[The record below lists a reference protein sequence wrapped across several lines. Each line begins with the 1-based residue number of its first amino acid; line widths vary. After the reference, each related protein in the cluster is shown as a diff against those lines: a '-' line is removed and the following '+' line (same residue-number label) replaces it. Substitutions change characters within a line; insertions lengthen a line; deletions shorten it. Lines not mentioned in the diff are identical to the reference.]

1 MNTHPSGRASI
12 MYLLKLIAIISISL
26 FSISGCGFVYDET
39 ITGSYRLVAV
49 DDSSQISVCY
59 TLNEEGDCIG
69 RIPETVFSVGWN
81 DRFIVAKQYSSDN
94 KSVTNYFILDMMRD
108 NLFADPEM
116 SVMGPLS
123 VTEFKEKTL
132 LLGLPAFTKDIKLF

>member
-12 MYLLKLIAIISISL
+12 MYLLKLLAIVSISL

-39 ITGSYRLVAV
+39 ITGPYRLVAV

-59 TLNEEGDCIG
+59 TLNEEGDCID
-69 RIPETVFSVGWN
+69 RIPKTVFSIGWN